1 MTSIDSFGAYKKAC
15 WYHFKSIHADL
26 SDADL
31 AKYFDALVFV
41 VVGKSTKCCSAADY
55 KKVWAAL
62 SAPRKIG
69 RLRAAVVE
77 SKQKL
82 GGER

>member
-26 SDADL
+26 GDADL

-41 VVGKSTKCCSAADY
+41 VVGKSTKCCSEADY
-55 KKVWAAL
+55 KKVWATMTMC
-62 SAPRKIG
+62 
-69 RLRAAVVE
+69 
-77 SKQKL
+77 
-82 GGER
+82 